1 MTDSEV
7 LFVLYLIAVRLST
20 IAAGVMVIRYGYKLF
35 AAGVFK
41 ADTGGATTELAGR
54 VGEYELKFK
63 RATPGAVLGLFG
75 AIIIVIAI
83 AAAPPELTRQKKIK
97 VEGKGQT
104 RTTTIETI
112 DRMRGQDIELNKL
125 LKEAAEYK
133 EKQQTAKAINA
144 YQQAIRLMARP
155 MNELARLYMGADRFV
170 DAKAL
175 AEVAVMMNPSDHDF
189 DISLEDIKDS
199 MEEK

>member
-1 MTDSEV
+1 MADSEV

-41 ADTGGATTELAGR
+41 TDTGGATTELAGR

-63 RATPGAVLGLFG
+63 TATPGAVLGFFG

-97 VEGKGQT
+97 VEGKGQAK
-104 RTTTIETI
+104 TTTIETT
-112 DRMRGQDIELNKL
+112 DRMRGEDIKLNKL
-125 LKEAAEYK
+125 LKEATEYK
-133 EKQQTAKAINA
+133 EKRQTAKAINT
-144 YQQAIRLMARP
+144 YQQAIRFMARP
-155 MNELARLYMGADRFV
+155 MNELAHLYMGADRFV

-175 AEVAVMMNPSDHDF
+175 AEVAVMMNPSDPDF
-189 DISLEDIKDS
+189 AITLEDIKDS

>member
-20 IAAGVMVIRYGYKLF
+20 IAAGVIVIRYGYKLF

-41 ADTGGATTELAGR
+41 ADTGGSTTELVGR

-63 RATPGAVLGLFG
+63 TAAPGAVLGLFG

-97 VEGKGQT
+97 VEGRGQA
-104 RTTTIETI
+104 RTTTIETT
-112 DRMRGQDIELNKL
+112 DKMRGEDIELNKL

-133 EKQQTAKAINA
+133 EKRQPAKAINA

-155 MNELARLYMGADRFV
+155 LNELARLYMGADRFV

-175 AEVAVMMNPSDHDF
+175 AEVAVMMNPSDPDF
-189 DISLEDIKDS
+189 AITLEDIKDS